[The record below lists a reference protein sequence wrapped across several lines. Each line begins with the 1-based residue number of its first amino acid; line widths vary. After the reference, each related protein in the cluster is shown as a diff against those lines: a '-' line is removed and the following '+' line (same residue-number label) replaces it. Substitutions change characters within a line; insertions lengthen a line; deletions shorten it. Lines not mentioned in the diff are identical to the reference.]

1 MNNTL
6 KKALKA
12 QAHPLNPVILM
23 GGKGLTENVIAATD
37 EALTTHELI
46 KVKLMGEQ
54 KTDRAAIAQDLCSA
68 TKANLVQIVGHIAT
82 IYRKNPN
89 NSIESLPRE
98 RF

>member
-46 KVKLMGEQ
+46 KIKLMGEQ

-89 NSIESLPRE
+89 N
-98 RF
+98 

>member
-12 QAHPLNPVILM
+12 QAHSLNPVILM

-89 NSIESLPRE
+89 N
-98 RF
+98 

>member
-12 QAHPLNPVILM
+12 QAHSLNPVILM

-54 KTDRAAIAQDLCSA
+54 KTDRAAVAQDLCSA

-89 NSIESLPRE
+89 N
-98 RF
+98 